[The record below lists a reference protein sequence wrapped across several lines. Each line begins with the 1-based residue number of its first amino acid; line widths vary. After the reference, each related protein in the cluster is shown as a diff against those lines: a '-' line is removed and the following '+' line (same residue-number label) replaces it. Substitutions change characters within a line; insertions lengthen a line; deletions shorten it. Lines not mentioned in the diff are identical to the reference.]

1 MSNNKS
7 IVHGFVSMK
16 TKYIIVYSILGI
28 LGLALLLLVIP
39 VNIKTVRTQ
48 TINVSDSAPIKV
60 DHINATVD
68 YYGMPSDWADPD
80 SSVDWDSLYSFEAD
94 LMDSYDNYLTDG
106 NRVVDE
112 SVIQNLNAVPAYD
125 YYAHTKHSYQKTTQ
139 QATDVYGLHWNYSDN
154 NDHDTSK
161 IVQSNDKSYI
171 PIYLDIDC
179 HYKEGKYSRSRD
191 LHYKLVP
198 NGNKY
203 TMVSGAD
210 D

>member
-1 MSNNKS
+1 MR
-7 IVHGFVSMK
+7 
-16 TKYIIVYSILGI
+16 TKRIIIYLVLGI
-28 LGLALLLLVIP
+28 LSLAVLLIFIP
-39 VNIKTVRTQ
+39 VNVKTVRTQ

-68 YYGMPSDWADPD
+68 YYGMPSSWVDPD
-80 SSVDWDSLYSFEAD
+80 SSVDWDSLYSFDAD
-94 LMDSYDNYLTDG
+94 LMDSSDNYLTDG
-106 NRVVDE
+106 SRIVDE

-139 QATDVYGLHWNYSDN
+139 RATDVYGLHWNYSDN

-161 IVQSNDKSYI
+161 VVQSNDKSYI

-191 LHYKLVP
+191 LYYKLVP

-203 TMVSGAD
+203 AMVTD
-210 D
+210 DDD

>member
-1 MSNNKS
+1 
-7 IVHGFVSMK
+7 MK
-16 TKYIIVYSILGI
+16 TKQIIIYSVLGI
-28 LGLALLLLVIP
+28 LSLAVLLIFIP
-39 VNIKTVRTQ
+39 INIKTVRTQ
-48 TINVSDSAPIKV
+48 TVNVSDSVPIKV

-68 YYGMPSDWADPD
+68 YYGMPSSWADPD
-80 SSVDWDSLYSFEAD
+80 SSVDWDSLYSFDAD
-94 LMDSYDNYLTDG
+94 LMDSSDNYLTDG

-139 QATDVYGLHWNYSDN
+139 RATDVYGLHWNYSDN

-161 IVQSNDKSYI
+161 IVQSKDKSYI

-179 HYKEGKYSRSRD
+179 HYKEGKYSRSRT
-191 LHYKLVP
+191 LHYKLTP

-203 TMVSGAD
+203 AMVAD
-210 D
+210 DDD

>member
-1 MSNNKS
+1 
-7 IVHGFVSMK
+7 MK
-16 TKYIIVYSILGI
+16 IKRIIIYSVLGI
-28 LGLALLLLVIP
+28 LSLAVLLIFIP
-39 VNIKTVRTQ
+39 VNVKTVRTQ

-68 YYGMPSDWADPD
+68 YYGMPSSWVDPD
-80 SSVDWDSLYSFEAD
+80 SSVDWDSLYSFDAD
-94 LMDSYDNYLTDG
+94 LMDSSDNYLTDG

-139 QATDVYGLHWNYSDN
+139 RVTDVYGLHWNYSDN

-161 IVQSNDKSYI
+161 IVQSKDKSYI

-179 HYKEGKYSRSRD
+179 HYKQGKYSRSRD
-191 LHYKLVP
+191 LYYKLVP

-203 TMVSGAD
+203 VMVTD
-210 D
+210 DDN

>member
-1 MSNNKS
+1 
-7 IVHGFVSMK
+7 MK
-16 TKYIIVYSILGI
+16 TKQIIIYSVLGI
-28 LGLALLLLVIP
+28 LSLAVLLIFIP
-39 VNIKTVRTQ
+39 INIKTVRTQ

-68 YYGMPSDWADPD
+68 YYGMPSSWADPD
-80 SSVDWDSLYSFEAD
+80 SSVDWDSLYSFDAD
-94 LMDSYDNYLTDG
+94 LMDSSDNYLTDG

-139 QATDVYGLHWNYSDN
+139 RATDVYGLHWNYSDN

-161 IVQSNDKSYI
+161 IVQSKDKSYI

-191 LHYKLVP
+191 LHYKLTP

-203 TMVSGAD
+203 AMVTD
-210 D
+210 DDD

>member
-1 MSNNKS
+1 MKNKW
-7 IVHGFVSMK
+7 IV
-16 TKYIIVYSILGI
+16 IYSILGI

-48 TINVSDSAPIKV
+48 TINVSDSPQIKV

-80 SSVDWDSLYSFEAD
+80 SSVDWDSLYSFDAD
-94 LMDSYDNYLTDG
+94 LMDSSDNYLTDG
-106 NRVVDE
+106 SRVVDE
-112 SVIQNLNAVPAYD
+112 SVIRTLNAVSAYD
-125 YYAHTKHSYQKTTQ
+125 YYAHTKHSYQKVTHRVTN
-139 QATDVYGLHWNYSDN
+139 VYGLHWNYNSD

-203 TMVSGAD
+203 AMVSDAD

>member
-1 MSNNKS
+1 
-7 IVHGFVSMK
+7 MK
-16 TKYIIVYSILGI
+16 TKWIVIYFILGV

-48 TINVSDSAPIKV
+48 TINVSDSPLIKV

-68 YYGMPSDWADPD
+68 YYGMPSSWVDPD
-80 SSVDWDSLYSFEAD
+80 SSVDWDSLYSFDAD
-94 LMDSYDNYLTDG
+94 LMDSSDNYLTDG
-106 NRVVDE
+106 SRIVDE
-112 SVIQNLNAVPAYD
+112 SVIKNLNAVPAYD

-139 QATDVYGLHWNYSDN
+139 RATDVYGLHWNYSDN

-161 IVQSNDKSYI
+161 IVQSKDKSYT

-191 LHYKLVP
+191 LYYKLVP

-203 TMVSGAD
+203 AMVTD
-210 D
+210 DDN